1 MIRRPP
7 ISTRT
12 DTLFPYTTLF
22 RSPVD
27 PAPLALATNVGV
39 TTTIARPTEVN
50 RFTLTVDAPTR
61 VYFDSLTADT
71 NMSWSLGRFGNEIA
85 GASFYYSD
93 GAENAGERVID
104 LQPGTYDLSVSGNG
118 FYTGTATFRLVDVAT
133 AAALIPGQPAA
144 GSLDPSNETAQIGRA
159 HV

>member
-1 MIRRPP
+1 
-7 ISTRT
+7 
-12 DTLFPYTTLF
+12 
-22 RSPVD
+22 
-27 PAPLALATNVGV
+27 
-39 TTTIARPTEVN
+39 
-50 RFTLTVDAPTR
+50 
-61 VYFDSLTADT
+61 
-71 NMSWSLGRFGNEIA
+71 MSWSLGRFGNEIA

-144 GSLDPSNETAQIGRA
+144 GSLDPSNETARYRFDAVSGERFYLANLLSTPNTSLRIVDPHGKQSA
-159 HV
+159 HTANIT